1 MVGLSRLLVA
11 LAVAGFLTHPIY
23 ADVIPTRR
31 AGDTG
36 DSSKK
41 VESRLVQLGLDAD
54 AAKEQVKNLSDDQ
67 TKYFAAETDRIKL
80 LGQGENWGG
89 QSDNLWWEWL
99 FGILAL
105 GGVAA
110 FIAIEVSN
118 NYNK

>member
-1 MVGLSRLLVA
+1 MVGVSRLLVA
-11 LAVAGFLTHPIY
+11 LAVSGLLTSPLY

-31 AGDTG
+31 AGDTT

-41 VESRLVQLGLDAD
+41 VESRLVTLGVSAE
-54 AAKEQVKNLSDDQ
+54 AAKDQVKNLTDDQ
-67 TKYFAAETDRIKL
+67 TRYFASDLDRIQL
-80 LGQGENWGG
+80 VGQGENWGG

-110 FIAIEVSN
+110 FIAIKVAQE
-118 NYNK
+118 

>member
-1 MVGLSRLLVA
+1 MVGVSRLLVA
-11 LAVAGFLTHPIY
+11 LAVSGLLTNSLY

-31 AGDTG
+31 AGDTT

-41 VESRLVQLGLDAD
+41 VESRLVQLGVSAE
-54 AAKEQVKNLSDDQ
+54 AAKDQVKNLTDEQ
-67 TKYFAAETDRIKL
+67 TRYFAADSERIQL
-80 LGQGENWGG
+80 VGQGENWGG

-110 FIAIEVSN
+110 LIAIEVA
-118 NYNK
+118 KD